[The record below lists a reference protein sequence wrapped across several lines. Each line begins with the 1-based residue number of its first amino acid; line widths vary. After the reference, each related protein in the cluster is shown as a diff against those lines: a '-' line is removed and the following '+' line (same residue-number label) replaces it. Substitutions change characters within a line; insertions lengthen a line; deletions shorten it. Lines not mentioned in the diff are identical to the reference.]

1 MRARVAE
8 KVENCIDS
16 LTLSLSEKAKAF
28 REAGESVVSFGTGE
42 PDFTRRSTSVTA
54 PRSPSTPDIPNM
66 TQ

>member
-28 REAGESVVSFGTGE
+28 PALLPTKGHLMVYSL
-42 PDFTRRSTSVTA
+42 
-54 PRSPSTPDIPNM
+54 
-66 TQ
+66 